1 MAHCPKCGADKSNF
15 AQNTDGSFY
24 CTICAHNCKNEP
36 LECKNC
42 DAVYPDA
49 SYITDQCCAESEMRI
64 YQTAAKPAITQRKKT
79 PIEQVHEE
87 RKKYHKVRII
97 GN

>member
-15 AQNTDGSFY
+15 ALNTDGSFY
-24 CTICAHNCKNEP
+24 CTICAYNCKNEP

-64 YQTAAKPAITQRKKT
+64 YQTARPQPAARKSRAQILAEDPKT
-79 PIEQVHEE
+79 
-87 RKKYHKVRII
+87 RWRII